1 MSLVDVL
8 PAATPMEGILSHRPE
23 LLGKFRTFYQSF
35 WRDELVPRRTLE
47 LCRLRIAYIHGC
59 DAELAI
65 SDPQMELD
73 DTSRDALRSGD
84 IDGFPAHEQVALA
97 LAEVMP
103 FTPHQVGDDLVAAA
117 KDQLGNAGCVSLLT
131 ALAFFDVSC
140 RLKIV
145 LDLPVVNAQ
154 RDSETLA

>member
-8 PAATPMEGILSHRPE
+8 PAATPMEGVLAHRPE
-23 LLGKFRTFYQSF
+23 LLEKYRRFYQSF

-47 LCRLRIAYIHGC
+47 LCRLRVAYIHDC
-59 DAELAI
+59 DAELAV
-65 SDPQMELD
+65 SDPQVELD
-73 DTSRDALRSGD
+73 DAARAALRSGD
-84 IDGFPAHEQVALA
+84 NKSFAVQEQVALA

-103 FTPHQVGDDLVAAA
+103 FAPHQVGDDLVASA

-140 RLKIV
+140 RLKKV
-145 LDLPVVNAQ
+145 LDLPVVHTERNA
-154 RDSETLA
+154 EALA